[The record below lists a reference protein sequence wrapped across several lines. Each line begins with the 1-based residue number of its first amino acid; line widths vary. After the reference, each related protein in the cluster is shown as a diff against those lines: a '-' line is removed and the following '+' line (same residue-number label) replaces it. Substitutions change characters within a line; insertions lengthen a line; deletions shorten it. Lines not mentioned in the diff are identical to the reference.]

1 LTLHLLL
8 LAVKPL
14 YIIAVKSCSFACK
27 FIFAP
32 FIFVIFK
39 FHKHYSNFSSL
50 PSALKVVSNMHNMHV
65 NQTFNAA
72 AGKVMGQLEVYIANA
87 VY

>member
-1 LTLHLLL
+1 MLILCIFAKRWLFFVNFVDHLHLLL

-50 PSALKVVSNMHNMHV
+50 PSDLKSP
-65 NQTFNAA
+65 
-72 AGKVMGQLEVYIANA
+72 
-87 VY
+87 